1 LLKLFSDFRAILKGL
16 KDVKILMESIRKN
29 TRLIL
34 ALDVTD
40 KSKAVSI
47 SKETAEHVDAIK
59 IGFPLVLGA
68 GLPVI
73 GRICEFAPVIADF
86 KVADIP
92 NTAHMICSLAF
103 EAGAKAVI
111 VHGFTGRDSLLECVK
126 TASEYDGETFVVTE
140 MSHPGAVEFMAPKAL
155 EIAALAVECKASG
168 VVAPATRPERVK
180 KIRGVVGR
188 LTIISPGVGAQ
199 GGSAAD
205 AIKAGSDYVIVG
217 RSIYNSKNPGKEAEI
232 ISKEIEECR

>member
-1 LLKLFSDFRAILKGL
+1 MLKLFSNFTAILKRL
-16 KDVKILMESIRKN
+16 RNVMIAMQPVRRK

-40 KSKAVSI
+40 ENKAVSI
-47 SKETAEHVDAIK
+47 SKAAAKHVDAIK
-59 IGFPLVLGA
+59 IGYPLVLGA
-68 GLPVI
+68 GLGI
-73 GRICEFAPVIADF
+73 IDRICEFAPVIADF

-92 NTAHMICSLAF
+92 NTAQIICRQAF
-103 EAGAKAVI
+103 EAGASAVI

-126 TASEYDGETFVVTE
+126 TAQEYKGEIYVVTE

-155 EIAALAVECKASG
+155 EIAALAVDCKAQG
-168 VVAPATRPERVK
+168 VVAPATRPERIK
-180 KIRGVVGR
+180 QIRSIVGS

-205 AIKAGSDYVIVG
+205 AIKAGADYVIAG
-217 RSIYNSKNPGKEAEI
+217 RTIYGSKTPGTEAEKI
-232 ISKEIEECR
+232 AKEIEKCR